1 MISTAMF
8 ESDKA
13 SRYLQQLC
21 KHFGH
26 KVEVTFDER
35 QGRVALPMGTCDL
48 EAVNGSLTMRVSA
61 GSPQD
66 LARLEQVV
74 GSHLERFAFREEP
87 KLKWTRETP

>member
-1 MISTAMF
+1 MISTATF
-8 ESDKA
+8 ESEKA

-26 KVEVTFDER
+26 KAEVSFDER

-48 EAVNGSLTMRVSA
+48 EAADGSLVMRVSA
-61 GSPQD
+61 DSTQD
-66 LARLEQVV
+66 IARLEQVV

-87 KLKWTRETP
+87 KLAWTRETA